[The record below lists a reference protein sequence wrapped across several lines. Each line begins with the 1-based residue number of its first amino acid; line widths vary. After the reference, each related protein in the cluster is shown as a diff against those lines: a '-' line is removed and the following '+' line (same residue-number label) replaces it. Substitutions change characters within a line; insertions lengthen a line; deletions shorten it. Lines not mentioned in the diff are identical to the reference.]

1 MNNKYFEKFTH
12 QNRNKDIANASLYQ
26 ISVNFENIGFWDQI
40 WPKFWKTKH

>member
-1 MNNKYFEKFTH
+1 MNDTYFEKFTH
-12 QNRNKDIANASLYQ
+12 QNRNKDIANVSLYQ